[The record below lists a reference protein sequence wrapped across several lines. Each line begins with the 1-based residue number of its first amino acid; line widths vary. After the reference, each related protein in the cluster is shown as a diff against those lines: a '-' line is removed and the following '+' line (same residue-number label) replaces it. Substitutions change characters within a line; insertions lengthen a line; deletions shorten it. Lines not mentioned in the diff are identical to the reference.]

1 MKINIQDVMRGIA
14 IIEKATNHPMAK
26 PLLMKVL
33 PQLGVT
39 EDEMTQLEGNHQDY
53 QRWLADAERRTGGA

>member
-1 MKINIQDVMRGIA
+1 MNIKLQDVMRGIA

-33 PQLGVT
+33 PQLGVS

-53 QRWLADAERRTGGA
+53 QRWLAEAEQRAGGA